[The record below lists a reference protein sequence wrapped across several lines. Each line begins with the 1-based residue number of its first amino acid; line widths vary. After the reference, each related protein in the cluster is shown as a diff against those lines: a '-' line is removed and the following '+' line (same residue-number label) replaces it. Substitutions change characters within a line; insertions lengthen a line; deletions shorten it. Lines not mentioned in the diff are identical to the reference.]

1 MCGSPAVSGCGSK
14 FVMFAPSAR
23 RLDALGYEVWRR
35 RGQDTLH
42 IEMPRC
48 ARCRSWVGNWIAV
61 LATVTVAAG
70 IAGTFI
76 QSFVFSDTTAPS
88 WLNAGHLGIGNIG
101 SGLGLVVGF
110 VAALL
115 AMAWERKRSGRQSAN
130 TYPPIVNLRHIGWRS
145 TSD

>member
-1 MCGSPAVSGCGSK
+1 MCGTPAVSGCGLK
-14 FVMFAPSAR
+14 FVMFAPSSR
-23 RLDALGYEVWRR
+23 RLDASGYEVQRR
-35 RGQDTLH
+35 RGQDTVR

-76 QSFVFSDTTAPS
+76 QSFVVSDTAIPS
-88 WLNAGHLGIGNIG
+88 WLNAGHVGFGNIG
-101 SGLGLVVGF
+101 GIGLVVGF
-110 VAALL
+110 VAALSG
-115 AMAWERKRSGRQSAN
+115 MAWERNRSGRQSAN
-130 TYPPIVNLRHIGWRS
+130 TYPPIVNLRHIGWSS